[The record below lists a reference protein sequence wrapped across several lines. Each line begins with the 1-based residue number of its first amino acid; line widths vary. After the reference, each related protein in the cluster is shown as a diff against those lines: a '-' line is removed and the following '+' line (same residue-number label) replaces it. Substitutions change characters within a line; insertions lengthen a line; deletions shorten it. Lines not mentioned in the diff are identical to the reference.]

1 LSYTSNQP
9 AGAGAGII
17 YGGSAALTLTHSAVV
32 SNQAEYASGMLAY
45 GAPLAH
51 IVNSTVSG
59 NGPSGSTTAQGVVVT
74 GTAYL
79 THTTVAS
86 NTGIG
91 LVSQGAASFHA
102 VLVGYNTSGDCG
114 NWGGSVLA
122 QYASLSSDNSCGAF
136 GFTYTGVNPKL
147 KPLALNGGS
156 TPNHALQVGS
166 PALSAVLGCVVS
178 DDQRG
183 APRQTPYCDIGAFEL
198 IDYRVWAPIVRK
210 P

>member
-1 LSYTSNQP
+1 
-9 AGAGAGII
+9 
-17 YGGSAALTLTHSAVV
+17 
-32 SNQAEYASGMLAY
+32 M
-45 GAPLAH
+45 
-51 IVNSTVSG
+51 
-59 NGPSGSTTAQGVVVT
+59 
-74 GTAYL
+74 
-79 THTTVAS
+79 
-86 NTGIG
+86 
-91 LVSQGAASFHA
+91 SQGTASFHA
-102 VLVGYNTSGDCG
+102 VLAGYNTSGDCG

-136 GFTYTGVNPKL
+136 GFTHTGVNPKL

-198 IDYRVWAPIVRK
+198 IDYRAWAPIVRK